1 MMPLWKRRDNARV
14 PAQVVHSEGSKVGC
28 GKNEGIHRVRTH
40 LTQVL
45 NKLSTSSCWRCR
57 VSGAISHNLSG
68 QDMFVI
74 VLLALALVAA
84 VVLTAIWSRDKDR
97 RKDARDVLDR
107 FLRWHW

>member
-1 MMPLWKRRDNARV
+1 
-14 PAQVVHSEGSKVGC
+14 
-28 GKNEGIHRVRTH
+28 
-40 LTQVL
+40 
-45 NKLSTSSCWRCR
+45 
-57 VSGAISHNLSG
+57 
-68 QDMFVI
+68 MFVI